1 MRTTMKSV
9 RRLLTTART
18 SYGAR
23 TWPSINK
30 RPSHTWA
37 QQSVCQTATLRREA
51 NGALSYLVQTNY
63 SRERCFPD
71 YNVTNRTQLND
82 IRRAALMTTRVR
94 NSRTDLVIVHDEKLA
109 GLHAKSSQLLL
120 FDWAVEHCGL
130 CAAFRDGHPHH
141 FRRIGDGPTQVMC
154 LNSSSSSPSSLK
166 KAAVAIQPSILLS
179 SVGP

>member
-1 MRTTMKSV
+1 M
-9 RRLLTTART
+9 
-18 SYGAR
+18 
-23 TWPSINK
+23 
-30 RPSHTWA
+30 A
-37 QQSVCQTATLRREA
+37 QQSMGQTATLRREA

-71 YNVTNRTQLND
+71 DNVTNRTQLSD
-82 IRRAALMTTRVR
+82 IRRAALMTTSVR

-141 FRRIGDGPTQVMC
+141 FRRIGDGPHASYVPEFFVIVAIF
-154 LNSSSSSPSSLK
+154 L
-166 KAAVAIQPSILLS
+166 AAVTIQPSILLS
-179 SVGP
+179 SVGPELPNL